1 MYLEIILFGFAF
13 FILIGFISNAQ
24 EKSKRKKERKYIK
37 KQEIKRAAAEKIKV
51 PAYPIMNSKQRETE
65 GARNAKKLQERIK
78 RNDEWMKEY
87 VSTKKERQEAE
98 RKSHNERIKAGRKK
112 AVIERKRQKDN
123 RQKELVKREKQ
134 KQFIEKYNKAIKL
147 LKRKGILPL
156 GSVIDETGDENRY
169 KDFVAE
175 CKYTSIQDQVTT
187 KYLYLVKIKSN
198 IDDKK
203 FIKIGITSYKDI
215 KKRFEDDDVIEIIE
229 VIRSIKF
236 DTRVAMAI
244 EFNLIQKHRPKDY
257 FAEREFDVFS
267 RFSGYTEVI
276 PMRYTKAITKDIDLF
291 EKESQLF
298 TDAFDVISK
307 VKKELK
313 KNIFLWSD
321 LPNL

>member
-37 KQEIKRAAAEKIKV
+37 KQEIKRVVAEKIKV

-87 VSTKKERQEAE
+87 VNSKKDREEALE
-98 RKSHNERIKAGRKK
+98 KSALKRAMVEKAKLKRNENFIK
-112 AVIERKRQKDN
+112 
-123 RQKELVKREKQ
+123 
-134 KQFIEKYNKAIKL
+134 KYNKASL
-147 LKRKGILPL
+147 LLRTKGILPL
-156 GSVIDETGDENRY
+156 GAVVEKTGDEKRY
-169 KDFVAE
+169 KDFLAE
-175 CKYTSIQDQVTT
+175 CKQTHTQD

>member
-1 MYLEIILFGFAF
+1 MNETILLIIIILTIFTVTSK
-13 FILIGFISNAQ
+13 ISKQ
-24 EKSKRKKERKYIK
+24 KKRQKIAKQK
-37 KQEIKRAAAEKIKV
+37 KQQKIASFNFEQDKEAAHA
-51 PAYPIMNSKQRETE
+51 RELK
-65 GARNAKKLQERIK
+65 AKESLAI
-78 RNDEWMKEY
+78 
-87 VSTKKERQEAE
+87 KKERQEAE
-98 RKSHNERIKAGRKK
+98 RKSHNERIKRNDELMKEYVNSKKDREEALEKAALKRAMAEKAKLKRK
-112 AVIERKRQKDN
+112 EN
-123 RQKELVKREKQ
+123 
-134 KQFIEKYNKAIKL
+134 FIKKYNKASL
-147 LKRKGILPL
+147 LLRTNGILPL
-156 GSVIDETGDENRY
+156 RAVVEKTGDEKRY
-169 KDFVAE
+169 KDFLAE
-175 CKYTSIQDQVTT
+175 CKQTHTQD

-257 FAEREFDVFS
+257 FAENEFDVFS

-276 PMRYTKAITKDIDLF
+276 PMRYTKAITKDIDLL

>member
-87 VSTKKERQEAE
+87 VNSKKDREEALE
-98 RKSHNERIKAGRKK
+98 KAALKRAMAEKAKLKRKENFIK
-112 AVIERKRQKDN
+112 
-123 RQKELVKREKQ
+123 
-134 KQFIEKYNKAIKL
+134 KYNKASL
-147 LKRKGILPL
+147 LLRTNGILPL
-156 GSVIDETGDENRY
+156 RAVVEKTGDEKRY
-169 KDFVAE
+169 KDFLAE
-175 CKYTSIQDQVTT
+175 CKQTHTQD

-198 IDDKK
+198 IDDRK
-203 FIKIGITSYKDI
+203 FIKIGITTYKDI

-229 VIRSIKF
+229 VIRSIKL
-236 DTRVAMAI
+236 DSRVAMAI

-257 FAEREFDVFS
+257 FAEKEFDVFS
-267 RFSGYTEVI
+267 RFGGYTEVI
-276 PMRYTKAITKDIDLF
+276 PMRYKTAITKDIDIF
-291 EKESQLF
+291 NRQSKPI
-298 TDAFDVISK
+298 TDAFNAIFRAEQ
-307 VKKELK
+307 ELN
-313 KNIFLWSD
+313 KNLSLWSD

>member
-1 MYLEIILFGFAF
+1 MNETILLIIIILTIFTVTSKIAKQKKRQKKASFNFEQDKEAAHARE
-13 FILIGFISNAQ
+13 L
-24 EKSKRKKERKYIK
+24 KSKKSLAI
-37 KQEIKRAAAEKIKV
+37 
-51 PAYPIMNSKQRETE
+51 
-65 GARNAKKLQERIK
+65 
-78 RNDEWMKEY
+78 
-87 VSTKKERQEAE
+87 KKERQEAE
-98 RKSHNERIKAGRKK
+98 RKSHNERIKRNDELMKEYVNSKKDREEALEKAALKRAMAEKAKLKRK
-112 AVIERKRQKDN
+112 EN
-123 RQKELVKREKQ
+123 
-134 KQFIEKYNKAIKL
+134 FIKKYNKASL
-147 LKRKGILPL
+147 LLRTNGILPL
-156 GSVIDETGDENRY
+156 RAVVEKTGDEKRY
-169 KDFVAE
+169 KDFLAE
-175 CKYTSIQDQVTT
+175 CKQTHTQD

-257 FAEREFDVFS
+257 FAENEFDVFS

-276 PMRYTKAITKDIDLF
+276 PMRYTKAITKDIDLL

>member
-1 MYLEIILFGFAF
+1 MFLEIILFGFAF

-24 EKSKRKKERKYIK
+24 EKSKRKKERK
-37 KQEIKRAAAEKIKV
+37 QQIKRANTEKIKA
-51 PAYPIMNSKQRETE
+51 PTYPVMNPKQRETE

-87 VSTKKERQEAE
+87 VNSKKDREEELEKAALKRAIAEKARLKKKE
-98 RKSHNERIKAGRKK
+98 NFIK
-112 AVIERKRQKDN
+112 
-123 RQKELVKREKQ
+123 
-134 KQFIEKYNKAIKL
+134 KYNKASL
-147 LKRKGILPL
+147 LLRTKGILPL
-156 GSVIDETGDENRY
+156 GNVVEKTGDEKRY

-175 CKYTSIQDQVTT
+175 CKQTHAQD

-257 FAEREFDVFS
+257 FAENEFDVFS

-276 PMRYTKAITKDIDLF
+276 PMRYTKAITKDIDLL
-291 EKESQLF
+291 EKESQFF

-307 VKKELK
+307 VKKELN
-313 KNIFLWSD
+313 KNIFLWSELPD
-321 LPNL
+321 L

>member
-13 FILIGFISNAQ
+13 FILIGFIANVQ

-37 KQEIKRAAAEKIKV
+37 KQEIKLAAAERIKQQT
-51 PAYPIMNSKQRETE
+51 YPIKHSKQLETE
-65 GARNAKKLQERIK
+65 STRNAKEIEERNKQEELK
-78 RNDEWMKEY
+78 K
-87 VSTKKERQEAE
+87 TFLKKEKAE
-98 RKSHNERIKAGRKK
+98 KAKLRREENFIK
-112 AVIERKRQKDN
+112 
-123 RQKELVKREKQ
+123 
-134 KQFIEKYNKAIKL
+134 KYNEAVLL
-147 LKRKGILPL
+147 LKKNMLLPL
-156 GSVIDETGDENRY
+156 GANVEKTGDEKRY
-169 KDFVAE
+169 KDFLAE
-175 CKYTSIQDQVTT
+175 CKQTHTQE

-215 KKRFEDDDVIEIIE
+215 NKRFEDDDVIELKE

-257 FAEREFDVFS
+257 FAEKEFDVFS
-267 RFSGYTEVI
+267 RFDGYTEVI

-313 KNIFLWSD
+313 LNISLWSD
-321 LPNL
+321 LHYL